1 MLKFY
6 VFKGFLF
13 FYMSLLQGIY
23 FLRNTGLNRF
33 QLRCFQQL
41 LKLFYLNSSPT
52 IGPFQ
57 EASSNIDLICK
68 DCHIQSSIS
77 TSYL

>member
-1 MLKFY
+1 MF
-6 VFKGFLF
+6 FKGFLF
-13 FYMSLLQGIY
+13 SICLYYKVFIFKKYWTKSFPITLFPAVIE
-23 FLRNTGLNRF
+23 T
-33 QLRCFQQL
+33 
-41 LKLFYLNSSPT
+41 FYLNSSPT